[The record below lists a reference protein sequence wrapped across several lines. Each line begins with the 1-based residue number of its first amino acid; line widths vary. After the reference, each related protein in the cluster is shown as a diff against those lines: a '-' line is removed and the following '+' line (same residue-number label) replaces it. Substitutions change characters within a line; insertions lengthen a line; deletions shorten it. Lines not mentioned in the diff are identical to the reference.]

1 MASWL
6 VESVDDPQL
15 CDSVNNLISLH
26 PESQTV
32 VQALVAYYNAKLT
45 ADEPQRKKRR
55 IDQTTENI
63 VATITDLSFQQPT
76 RKKYNLVITTS
87 HLQITLPNAEVIESE
102 WPLKDFKLGVY
113 VPTPDKPSYT
123 FALFRNQTSE
133 EAIVFTLQDK
143 GSATIRRPGQPDEIV
158 NSDKHQVI
166 ARILTDSARIQFTT
180 PSAQVFRS
188 TGVSATTGKPQD
200 RCHVNVY
207 LKTKEGSLFFLPSG
221 ILFGFK
227 KPTLFFPL
235 SSIAG
240 IAVSGVTQRTFD
252 LAIKLEKAKIPL
264 GSMSKQAA
272 DEEEEITLQFSMIE
286 QSEYEGINAYIN
298 KTGINDKSMDE
309 ELKAPEPKSRKEE
322 TDEEGNPILG
332 DERNTK
338 AMEEDEEHDEDFE
351 PSDDDEDPLE
361 YDTDASGDG
370 DVDEQQTHED
380 MEDDGSQSETVDD
393 TIGLISDSD

>member
-207 LKTKEGSLFFLPSG
+207 LKTKE
-221 ILFGFK
+221 
-227 KPTLFFPL
+227 
-235 SSIAG
+235 AG